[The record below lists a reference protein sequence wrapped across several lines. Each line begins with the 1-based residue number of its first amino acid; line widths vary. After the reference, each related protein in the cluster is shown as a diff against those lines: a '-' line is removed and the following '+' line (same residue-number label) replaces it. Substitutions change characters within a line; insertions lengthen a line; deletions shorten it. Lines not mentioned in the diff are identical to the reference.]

1 MRNTRIRML
10 VESAV
15 MIALG
20 YVLSTIP
27 IMQMPFGG
35 KVTLLSM
42 LPIVL
47 IAVKNGPAWGFGTAF
62 CYSLTQ
68 LASSGVFGWGL
79 TPTILVGAILLDY
92 LVAFTVL
99 GIAGVFGKT
108 RVGAI
113 CGTALACVLRFLSHF
128 ASGVILWANYEQFV
142 VFGKEWVGKPVL
154 YSLCY
159 NGAYMLPELIFTVV
173 GMAVLVNVP
182 QIKKLMG
189 LTK

>member
-1 MRNTRIRML
+1 MRNTKVRLL

-47 IAVKNGPAWGFGTAF
+47 IAVKNGPVWGFATAF

-108 RVGAI
+108 RTGAI
-113 CGTALACVLRFLSHF
+113 GGTALACVLRFLSHF

-173 GMAVLVNVP
+173 GMAALVNVP

>member
-1 MRNTRIRML
+1 MRNTKIRML

-47 IAVKNGPAWGFGTAF
+47 IAVKNGPAWGFATAF

-108 RVGAI
+108 RTGAI
-113 CGTALACVLRFLSHF
+113 CGTVLACVLRFLSHF

-173 GMAVLVNVP
+173 GMAALVNVP
-182 QIKKLMG
+182 QIRKLMG